1 MNVFSPNLPNLR
13 HLSVLTLLAQG
24 HSVHAVA
31 RLMHVSQPAV
41 TLALSRIEVQ
51 FNAELF
57 ERSPRKGLT
66 ITPYGDVL
74 ERRARRLIA
83 RLEAGTLAALRHS
96 SAGELGDEAVER
108 SRYIVRRLSTRKVQ
122 AVAALANSPNSR
134 IAAER
139 LGITQASL
147 RRLVTDVQD
156 LLGVEILS
164 SDHHSVRLTESGQEL
179 ANAYSLGLRE
189 IESGN
194 QDLREL
200 DGDMGGTVAVGST
213 MLPTVELLPKVL
225 LELNRR
231 RPQSTVHVVFAAVS
245 DMVEG
250 LRRGELDAVCST
262 DRPEQMQEF
271 ETRELFSGHIRIYA
285 RRGHPLEG
293 VRNPSA
299 AVLSRYSWITP
310 GARTVP
316 GRRLREM
323 LEGQD
328 GTSPNI
334 CLETLVQELATRVLL
349 ASDHL
354 LIWAGAADTSIL
366 GDGLVEIEK
375 EIPVPSRPVWLI
387 YRSDWEP
394 TGAQRLFLDLALE
407 QANILKELNK

>member
-1 MNVFSPNLPNLR
+1 
-13 HLSVLTLLAQG
+13 
-24 HSVHAVA
+24 
-31 RLMHVSQPAV
+31 
-41 TLALSRIEVQ
+41 
-51 FNAELF
+51 
-57 ERSPRKGLT
+57 
-66 ITPYGDVL
+66 
-74 ERRARRLIA
+74 
-83 RLEAGTLAALRHS
+83 
-96 SAGELGDEAVER
+96 
-108 SRYIVRRLSTRKVQ
+108 
-122 AVAALANSPNSR
+122 
-134 IAAER
+134 
-139 LGITQASL
+139 
-147 RRLVTDVQD
+147 
-156 LLGVEILS
+156 
-164 SDHHSVRLTESGQEL
+164 
-179 ANAYSLGLRE
+179 
-189 IESGN
+189 
-194 QDLREL
+194 
-200 DGDMGGTVAVGST
+200 
-213 MLPTVELLPKVL
+213 
-225 LELNRR
+225 
-231 RPQSTVHVVFAAVS
+231 
-245 DMVEG
+245 MVEG

-328 GTSPNI
+328 GTSPSI

>member
-1 MNVFSPNLPNLR
+1 MNVFAPNLPNLR
-13 HLSVLTLLAQG
+13 HLVILTLLAQG

-31 RLMHVSQPAV
+31 RIMHVSQPAV
-41 TLALSRIEVQ
+41 TLALTKIEVQ
-51 FNAELF
+51 FGAELF

-66 ITPYGDVL
+66 ITRYGEVL

-83 RLEAGTLAALRHS
+83 RLEAGTLAALRR
-96 SAGELGDEAVER
+96 SASGELGDEAVER
-108 SRYIVRRLSTRKVQ
+108 AQYIVRRLSTRKVQ
-122 AVAALANSPNSR
+122 AVASLPNSPSSR

-164 SDHHSVRLTESGQEL
+164 PDRHSVRLTESGQEL
-179 ANAYSLGLRE
+179 ANAYSLALRE

-200 DGDMGGTVAVGST
+200 DGHMGGTVAVGST
-213 MLPTVELLPKVL
+213 MLPTVELLPEVL

-231 RPQSTVHVVFAAVS
+231 RPLSTVHVVFASVP
-245 DMVEG
+245 DMVES

-262 DRPEQMQEF
+262 DRPEHMQEF
-271 ETRELFSGHIRIYA
+271 ETRELFAGHIRIYA

-316 GRRLREM
+316 GRRLREI
-323 LEGQD
+323 LTDRD
-328 GTSPNI
+328 GTGPNI

-354 LIWAGAADTSIL
+354 LIWAGAAGTSIL

-375 EIPVPSRPVWLI
+375 DIPAPSRPVWLI
-387 YRSDWEP
+387 YRADWEP
-394 TGAQRLFLDLALE
+394 TGVQRLFLELALA
-407 QANILKELNK
+407 QARMLTQSG